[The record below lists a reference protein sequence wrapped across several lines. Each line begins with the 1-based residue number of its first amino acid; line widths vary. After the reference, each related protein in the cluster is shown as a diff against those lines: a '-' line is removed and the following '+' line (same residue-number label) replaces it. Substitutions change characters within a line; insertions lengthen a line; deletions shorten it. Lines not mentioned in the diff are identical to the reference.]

1 VFLVRQGAIRHKQA
15 LRDGRTPTQIGTGLM
30 AVKYKIERAM
40 RAISKLR
47 RMNSLVAV
55 LAAAVFVSGA
65 QPARSVEDGQ
75 PAEKGNACQPSGFRV
90 VLDVG
95 HTARV
100 PGADSARGA
109 PEYIFNLQLA
119 DTIKQTLVTAGFS
132 KTIRLITARAPWAGL
147 LERAARANELRADLF
162 IAIHHDSVPDNLIE
176 KWEYNGQKHLFSDR
190 FRGYSIFISDANADR
205 KGSLAFGHLLGRE
218 LQARAMH
225 YTSHYTLPLMGRHR
239 HQLVDAEAGVYRY
252 DQLLVLRN
260 TLMPAVLLEAG
271 SIVNRTEELEL
282 ATPERRALISA
293 AVVAA
298 VEEFCAAQTIA
309 HQAPSPRMPGTPA
322 GAKPA
327 ASHR

>member
-1 VFLVRQGAIRHKQA
+1 
-15 LRDGRTPTQIGTGLM
+15 M
-30 AVKYKIERAM
+30 
-40 RAISKLR
+40 SKLR
-47 RMNSLVAV
+47 RTNWVLAV
-55 LAAAVFVSGA
+55 LAAAVLVLGG
-65 QPARSVEDGQ
+65 QPARSAEDGS
-75 PAEKGNACQPSGFRV
+75 PADKGNACQPSGFRV

-95 HTARV
+95 HTVAV
-100 PGADSARGA
+100 PGAESAHGV
-109 PEYIFNLQLA
+109 PEYTFNLQLA
-119 DTIKQTLVTAGFS
+119 DTIKQALVTAGFS
-132 KTIRLITARAPWAGL
+132 KTVRLITTRAPWAGL
-147 LERAARANELRADLF
+147 LERAARANEMRANLF

-176 KWEYNGQKHLFSDR
+176 KWEYNGEKHLFSDR

-218 LQARAMH
+218 LQARGMH

-252 DQLLVLRN
+252 DQLVVLRN

-271 SIVNRTEELEL
+271 SIVNRKEELEL
-282 ATPERRALISA
+282 ATPERRTLMSG

-298 VEEFCAAQTIA
+298 VEEFCAARTSA
-309 HQAPSPRMPGTPA
+309 HQAPSPRIPATPA